1 MDSPIDAFREAE
13 KIASEHYDDEGTF
26 WFTTKSGK
34 RIGVKKGQTLE
45 DALNQS
51 GIPKDDVDQSDVTG
65 ADLAKN
71 EQEDTK
77 DDDSKMTDD
86 DYWKSKEED
95 LDDRSSDKGKISNA
109 MLESYG
115 MELVEGDDYE
125 ITEHGTIAY
134 NGGFAGMLENQGF
147 QRIGDEEIGEM
158 IAMDEDTDVSI
169 EDFEEDPEQA
179 IYDYLNEKQNENTY
193 NYSSAIDKDL
203 NYGFIETD
211 DGRTLMTFKEHKGGD
226 VRGNYG
232 DNVIYDITDFDNGN
246 TGDPKMDIAE
256 LLDPRISATVR
267 GADGKDYDVSID
279 GGMNGA
285 EWLDGEPEGL
295 DDWDYTDALSKH
307 IQQKNDKFSL
317 GSDVSNFVKETG
329 TSVEDVRDGDHM
341 GNDIGKTLEMED
353 GSEYVVYD
361 NYDDAEQAVKENI
374 RQQLEDEPE
383 LFNQSF
389 IESHQTI
396 SETNARLFGNDFGDM
411 MVEDRDL
418 DELKEMA
425 DDYGIEYDEDVDE
438 DKLKDELSYARSKEV
453 TETILRDGLRSF
465 LVDDEGI
472 VSDDEFQEQYGKWL
486 NLDIDSAVDD
496 ALDSDGLGHFLSS
509 YDGDYKELKDGKVI
523 ARIN

>member
-1 MDSPIDAFREAE
+1 MDSPIDVFREAE

-77 DDDSKMTDD
+77 DDDSLLQDM
-86 DYWKSKEED
+86 
-95 LDDRSSDKGKISNA
+95 N
-109 MLESYG
+109 
-115 MELVEGDDYE
+115 E
-125 ITEHGTIAY
+125 IIDSEA
-134 NGGFAGMLENQGF
+134 GGRFG
-147 QRIGDEEIGEM
+147 
-158 IAMDEDTDVSI
+158 
-169 EDFEEDPEQA
+169 
-179 IYDYLNEKQNENTY
+179 
-193 NYSSAIDKDL
+193 
-203 NYGFIETD
+203 
-211 DGRTLMTFKEHKGGD
+211 
-226 VRGNYG
+226 
-232 DNVIYDITDFDNGN
+232 
-246 TGDPKMDIAE
+246 
-256 LLDPRISATVR
+256 
-267 GADGKDYDVSID
+267 
-279 GGMNGA
+279 
-285 EWLDGEPEGL
+285 
-295 DDWDYTDALSKH
+295 
-307 IQQKNDKFSL
+307 L

-486 NLDIDSAVDD
+486 HLDIDSAVDD

-509 YDGDYKELKDGKVI
+509 YDGDYKELKDGKII

>member
-1 MDSPIDAFREAE
+1 MDSPIDVFREAE

-77 DDDSKMTDD
+77 DDDSLLQDMNEIIDSEAGQLFED
-86 DYWKSKEED
+86 D
-95 LDDRSSDKGKISNA
+95 LDN
-109 MLESYG
+109 
-115 MELVEGDDYE
+115 
-125 ITEHGTIAY
+125 
-134 NGGFAGMLENQGF
+134 
-147 QRIGDEEIGEM
+147 
-158 IAMDEDTDVSI
+158 
-169 EDFEEDPEQA
+169 
-179 IYDYLNEKQNENTY
+179 
-193 NYSSAIDKDL
+193 
-203 NYGFIETD
+203 
-211 DGRTLMTFKEHKGGD
+211 
-226 VRGNYG
+226 
-232 DNVIYDITDFDNGN
+232 YDITPEQLQKYVDNGKLEKHELPH
-246 TGDPKMDIAE
+246 GDIYYTKA
-256 LLDPRISATVR
+256 
-267 GADGKDYDVSID
+267 
-279 GGMNGA
+279 GGRFG
-285 EWLDGEPEGL
+285 
-295 DDWDYTDALSKH
+295 
-307 IQQKNDKFSL
+307 L

-425 DDYGIEYDEDVDE
+425 DDYGIEYDEDVDD

-486 NLDIDSAVDD
+486 HLDIDSAVDD

-509 YDGDYKELKDGKVI
+509 YDGDYKELKDGKII